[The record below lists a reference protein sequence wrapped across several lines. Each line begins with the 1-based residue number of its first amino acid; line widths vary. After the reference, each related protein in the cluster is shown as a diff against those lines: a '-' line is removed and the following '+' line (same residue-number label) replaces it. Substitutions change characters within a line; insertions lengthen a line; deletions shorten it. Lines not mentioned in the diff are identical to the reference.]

1 MNLQV
6 TINSGL
12 YLIFGSMMLFMS
24 PFFADEFA
32 TQWGANQE
40 KISDNKVAMTVA
52 TVYYQVIGMCQ
63 IQAATLMCPGEQ
75 AFFFVFVELV
85 LMMAKHSL
93 VDGLQPPMPI
103 VIMGS
108 LGLAIS
114 FYAWL
119 NKKNFGRWYFVVFA
133 ALSVVQFATNAEGIL
148 EETWP
153 GAASSVINVG
163 VPFVQTVA
171 ALWSGLIFASV
182 FREEGKPTSIAY
194 ALSSIIGMGNLVR
207 LQSTYKTGPPP
218 FVFATYG
225 ALLVYN
231 VAQVFTGSKKEGK
244 GNKGD

>member
-1 MNLQV
+1 
-6 TINSGL
+6 
-12 YLIFGSMMLFMS
+12 
-24 PFFADEFA
+24 
-32 TQWGANQE
+32 
-40 KISDNKVAMTVA
+40 MTVA

-119 NKKNFGRWYFVVFA
+119 KKKNFGRWYFVVFA

-163 VPFVQTVA
+163 VPLFKPSRP
-171 ALWSGLIFASV
+171 SGRTDLRQRFPRGGQADKHCLRAQQHHRHGQPGPLAV
-182 FREEGKPTSIAY
+182 DP
-194 ALSSIIGMGNLVR
+194 
-207 LQSTYKTGPPP
+207 QTGPPP

-231 VAQVFTGSKKEGK
+231 VAQVFCGSKKEGK